1 MNFKTTLSSILT
13 ILMVGG
19 VFLLVNQNTSQFQA
33 DAVAVGDNMRRI
45 YVYPENE
52 LSKDSWNDD
61 VLNIHYT
68 GGSSSSTY
76 ATAPAMILAVGD
88 YYLGL
93 LYYDIPADSTTF
105 MIQAEQN
112 TNNLWQQSVNVTLND
127 GNKFLGFKLINDYE
141 GGKVKIFQENIIMS
155 SAQFTGILSKIDSC
169 GAGYASGYN
178 SYEYLIRTFVKKA
191 DGTNI
196 MGTSEQN
203 LFPTTR
209 FADMNDGF
217 VFSIDGTNRTANNT
231 SVSEKLTILQRQ
243 FNANVDNTDIN
254 YI

>member
-1 MNFKTTLSSILT
+1 MNFKKALLTTLTT
-13 ILMVGG
+13 IMVGG
-19 VFLLVNQNTSQFQA
+19 VVLSANQNTSQFEA
-33 DAVAVGDNMRRI
+33 DAVGDNMRRI
-45 YVYPENE
+45 YVYPEDALN
-52 LSKDSWNDD
+52 KDSWNDD

-68 GGSSSSTY
+68 GGSSPSSY

-112 TNNLWQQSVNVTLND
+112 ASNSWQQSVNVTLD
-127 GNKFLGFKLINDYE
+127 TGNKFFGFKLINEYI
-141 GGKVKIFQENIIMS
+141 GGKVNVFQENITMS
-155 SAQFTGILSKIDSC
+155 SAQFTGILAKISSC

-196 MGTSEQN
+196 MGTGQQA
-203 LFPTTR
+203 LFSTTD

-217 VFSIDGTNRTANNT
+217 AFSIDGANRTANNT
-231 SVSEKLTILQRQ
+231 SITEKLTIMQRQ

>member
-1 MNFKTTLSSILT
+1 MNFKKALLTTLTT
-13 ILMVGG
+13 IMVGG
-19 VFLLVNQNTSQFQA
+19 VVLSANQNTSQFEA
-33 DAVAVGDNMRRI
+33 DAIGDNMRRI
-45 YVYPENE
+45 YVYPENA
-52 LSKDSWNDD
+52 LNKDSWDD
-61 VLNIHYT
+61 YVLNIHYW

-93 LYYDIPADSTTF
+93 LYYDIPADSTNF
-105 MIQAEQN
+105 MIASFQGTA
-112 TNNLWQQSVNVTLND
+112 NNWQKSVDVALND
-127 GNKFLGFKLINDYE
+127 GNKFFGFKLINDYE
-141 GGKVKIFQENIIMS
+141 GGKVKVFQENITMS
-155 SAQFTGILSKIDSC
+155 SGQFTGILSKINSC
-169 GAGYASGYN
+169 GSGYASGYN

-196 MGTSEQN
+196 MGTGQQA
-203 LFPTTR
+203 LFPTTF

-217 VFSIDGTNRTANNT
+217 AFSIDGTNRTANNT
-231 SVSEKLTILQRQ
+231 SVTEKLTILQRQ